1 MCSCRSTAA
10 FSAEFTR
17 STSHGCRTGRAEN
30 PPAQAR
36 RLLALDATI
45 EAARAGES
53 GKGFAVVAEEV
64 KELSSETE
72 RATDD
77 VSTEVATV
85 QSRVDAVVDSL
96 SGIHSAVEGINQ
108 TQSLISGVLTEQVA
122 VTRAI
127 LD

>member
-1 MCSCRSTAA
+1 M
-10 FSAEFTR
+10 
-17 STSHGCRTGRAEN
+17 
-30 PPAQAR
+30 
-36 RLLALDATI
+36 
-45 EAARAGES
+45 
-53 GKGFAVVAEEV
+53 VAEEV